1 MVISKRSEA
10 AIFRTQ
16 GLQSNDSS
24 SFQLEGR
31 LMIVHFIILFI
42 IYLITVLLYAPIIR
56 QQKIYGCS
64 INPDSWDFFSF

>member
-1 MVISKRSEA
+1 MVISKRSEV

-16 GLQSNDSS
+16 GLQSNDGS

-56 QQKIYGCS
+56 QQKNI
-64 INPDSWDFFSF
+64 WL